1 MRFLELWQ
9 VMGEG
14 GGEGEECYE
23 VKASRF
29 HEDLET

>member
-14 GGEGEECYE
+14 GEGEECYE
-23 VKASRF
+23 VKALRF